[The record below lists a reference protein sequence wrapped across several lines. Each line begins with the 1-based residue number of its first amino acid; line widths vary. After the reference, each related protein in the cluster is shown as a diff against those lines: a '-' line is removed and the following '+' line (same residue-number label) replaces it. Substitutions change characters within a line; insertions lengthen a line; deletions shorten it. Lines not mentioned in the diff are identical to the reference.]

1 MVCIFVFKLFVFLRD
16 QERNYTNPYAF
27 DVFRICWKKK
37 SRIFECL
44 LHDQKVQIFKKFSF
58 NTSLWKTLKTV
69 YAHMFIVQINAEKER
84 LKNIFEQEKMALQ
97 KQQDREIEELKRKHA
112 QRKETV
118 QEQLQELVLAF
129 VCDSLFCQI
138 RSHCADHNI
147 LS

>member
-1 MVCIFVFKLFVFLRD
+1 
-16 QERNYTNPYAF
+16 
-27 DVFRICWKKK
+27 
-37 SRIFECL
+37 
-44 LHDQKVQIFKKFSF
+44 
-58 NTSLWKTLKTV
+58 
-69 YAHMFIVQINAEKER
+69 MFIVQINAEKER

-147 LS
+147 LSWIGSATYFMLAKWHLFSGYVRFLLDFMLLYSIYMLVKSRISVCGLS

>member
-1 MVCIFVFKLFVFLRD
+1 
-16 QERNYTNPYAF
+16 
-27 DVFRICWKKK
+27 
-37 SRIFECL
+37 
-44 LHDQKVQIFKKFSF
+44 
-58 NTSLWKTLKTV
+58 
-69 YAHMFIVQINAEKER
+69 MFIVQINAEKER

-129 VCDSLFCQI
+129 VHDSLFCQI

-147 LS
+147 LSWTGSAIYFMLAKWHLFSGYVRFLLDFMLLYFSYMLVKSRISVCGLS